1 MEHYQTIQMVR
12 HFITADRR
20 NRRFI
25 YTTRVLGF
33 ILLFI
38 RPVSVLAVFAGVSS
52 THSNDLVPFNCVRA
66 YIIRFRWILL
76 NFIFD
81 FFRE

>member
-12 HFITADRR
+12 HYFILDRW

-25 YTTRVLGF
+25 YTTRVFGS

-38 RPVSVLAVFAGVSS
+38 LPVSVFAVFAGVGS
-52 THSNDLVPFNCVRA
+52 THSNDLVPFNCVCA
-66 YIIRFRWILL
+66 YSIRFRWVLL
-76 NFIFD
+76 NFLLD